1 MSARPVAVVTGG
13 SRGIGRGCAEALA
26 GKGFDIAVVDLSEGS
41 ARTADLAGG
50 GGRAHF
56 FPADIAAT
64 DQHAALVE
72 AIVGELGRIDCLVSN
87 AGIGAVVRGD
97 PLDLLPE
104 NFDRIVSVNLRGGLF
119 FAQAV
124 ARWMLAHPAPEATRS
139 IVTIT
144 SVSADMVSTQRID
157 YCITKA
163 GLAMWVKGLAL
174 RLAGDGIAV
183 FDVRPGIIRTDMSA
197 KVAPMYDERIANGL
211 VPGGRWGEPADVG
224 AVVAALAGGEF
235 RFSTGSVVNVDGG
248 LAIPKL

>member
-1 MSARPVAVVTGG
+1 MSGRPVAVVTGG
-13 SRGIGRGCAEALA
+13 ARGIGRGCAEALV
-26 GKGFDIAVVDLSEGS
+26 GKGFDIAVVDLSEEVPMTLPAG
-41 ARTADLAGG
+41 ARAQ
-50 GGRAHF
+50 F
-56 FPADIAAT
+56 FAADIADT
-64 DQHAALVE
+64 DAHPGLVSAIAA
-72 AIVGELGRIDCLVSN
+72 GFGRIDCLVSN

-97 PLDLLPE
+97 PLDLVPE

-144 SVSADMVSTQRID
+144 SVSADMASTQRID

-174 RLAGDGIAV
+174 RLAGDGIGV
-183 FDVRPGIIRTDMSA
+183 FDVRPGIIRTNMSA
-197 KVAPMYDERIANGL
+197 KVASTYDERMADGL

-235 RFSTGSVVNVDGG
+235 RFSTGSVVHVDGG
-248 LAIPKL
+248 LAIPRL